1 MSGDKGP
8 RCGQT
13 GEAMGEISQTGMK
26 CNFDGGRMRGERFRG
41 NQRKHLSL
49 AKEMSAP
56 VRIMRV
62 AAR

>member
-1 MSGDKGP
+1 MNGDKGP

-13 GEAMGEISQTGMK
+13 GEVMGETSQTGMK
-26 CNFDGGRMRGERFRG
+26 CNLDGGRMRGERFRG

-49 AKEMSAP
+49 AKELSAL

-62 AAR
+62 AAC

>member
-1 MSGDKGP
+1 MNGDKGL

-13 GEAMGEISQTGMK
+13 GEVMGEISQTEMK
-26 CNFDGGRMRGERFRG
+26 CNLDGGRMRGERFRG
-41 NQRKHLSL
+41 SQRKHLSL

-62 AAR
+62 AAC